1 MRRTILLLAI
11 ALSIVGCGTRIKVNA
26 LRENNISAEISLPA
40 ESTTRLPEQAVP
52 VLKDTVTGPVQE
64 EGPVIMKAV
73 KDENGEMTATDEI
86 VAAMV
91 SARFRNVAERH
102 GKVDLQFMVTV
113 PAGLQDSKWQ
123 IRLTPDMYILGDSV
137 RLDPVIITGSEYRKR
152 QLRGYEQYRKF
163 LDSIISDP
171 EKLLYK
177 AQLELFIRR
186 NIPQLYKFRND
197 TSFVSDEEF
206 SSVYGVTEK
215 AAVEHYTRR
224 FLVQSNNRKIAR
236 KDKMYSRYVKAPIVV
251 DGIRIDSVIT
261 NPDGDFIYNYTQT
274 ISTSPGLRK
283 AEIVLSGNILEN
295 GEDIYRIPAG
305 RPLTFYISS
314 ISGLTDLTERYL
326 TKVIPRRVEA
336 YTACYVDFLSGSSEI
351 RPEIGNNRDEISRIK
366 KNIASLASD
375 KEFEMDSIIVTAS
388 SSPEGSVKFNEALS
402 WKRANSISGFF
413 DRFLQA
419 CKDSLQRERGA
430 VLHFG
435 GTEDIPEEKPA
446 DVKFIARTAGEN
458 WKMLDVLV
466 DRDSLLNVK
475 DKRAYT
481 SICRETDQDR
491 REELLR
497 ATTFYRYIRENLYPR
512 LRTVRFDFHLHRK
525 GMAMDTV
532 RTTVLDT
539 AYMSGVRAIVD
550 RDYKKAISILR
561 PYGDYNLAVA
571 YCAMDY
577 NASALEILE
586 RLPEDDRTLY
596 MLAIIHSRMGRDDLA
611 VEDYLKSC
619 SMNPSFIH
627 RGNLD
632 PEISSLIKKYGLN
645 RETDQY

>member
-1 MRRTILLLAI
+1 MRRTILLIAI

-52 VLKDTVTGPVQE
+52 VLKDTITGPVQE

-113 PAGLQDSKWQ
+113 PASLQDSKWQ
-123 IRLTPDMYILGDSV
+123 LRLTPDMYILGDSV
-137 RLDPVIITGSEYRKR
+137 RLEPVIITGTEYRRR

-215 AAVEHYTRR
+215 AAVEHYTRK

-261 NPDGDFIYNYTQT
+261 NTDGDFIYNYTQT

-295 GEDIYRIPAG
+295 GEYIYRIPAG

-314 ISGLTDLTERYL
+314 ISGLTDLTERYM

-375 KEFEMDSIIVTAS
+375 KEFDMDSIIVTAS

-402 WKRANSISGFF
+402 WKRANAISGFF

-419 CKDSLQRERGA
+419 CKDSLQREKGA

-466 DRDSLLNVK
+466 DRDSLLNAK

-539 AYMSGVRAIVD
+539 AYISGVRAIVD

-586 RLPEDDRTLY
+586 KLPEDDRTLY

>member
-295 GEDIYRIPAG
+295 GEDIYRIHAG

-586 RLPEDDRTLY
+586 KLPEDDRTLY

>member
-1 MRRTILLLAI
+1 MLLAI

-261 NPDGDFIYNYTQT
+261 NTDGDLIYNYTQT

-295 GEDIYRIPAG
+295 GEYIYRIPAG

-326 TKVIPRRVEA
+326 TKVIQRRVEA